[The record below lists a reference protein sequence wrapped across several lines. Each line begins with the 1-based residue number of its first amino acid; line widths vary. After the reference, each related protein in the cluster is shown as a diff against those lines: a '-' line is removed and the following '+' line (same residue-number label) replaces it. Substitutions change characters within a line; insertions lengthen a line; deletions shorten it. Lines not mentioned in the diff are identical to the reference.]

1 MTYRDQRRYLLD
13 DMTCLTD
20 SVAYIANAT
29 FDDFREPVLKLP
41 EKVNNSLEPCAEFWI
56 AFARLR
62 YGFLGATD
70 ALH

>member
-1 MTYRDQRRYLLD
+1 MPYRDQRRYLLD
-13 DMTCLTD
+13 DTTCLTH
-20 SVAYIANAT
+20 SVSYVNAT
-29 FDDFREPVLKLP
+29 FDDFREPNLKLR
-41 EKVNNSLEPCAEFWI
+41 EKINSLESRAEFWI